1 MIDTHVHFWQYDKVR
16 DSWIDDSME
25 VIRKDF
31 LPSDLEELLVSNSVE
46 GIVAVQ
52 ADQSL
57 TETRFLLDL
66 AENNPKILGVVG
78 WIDFLSDNFEEQLH
92 TFRKYSKLKGWRHIV
107 QAEPEGFLAY
117 PQFVDNIRKLKAYN
131 YTYDILVYYS
141 QMGEVIEFA
150 EKLPEQKL
158 VLDHMGKPD
167 LRRPEI
173 AFWKKNI
180 AALAKCENVYCK
192 LSGLVTEAEKGKWTK
207 ETLEPYLDVIFEYF
221 GTSRIMFGSDWPVML
236 LNTNYEEWMQLVK
249 DYIQKFSKEE
259 QHQILSGNAADFY
272 NL

>member
-1 MIDTHVHFWQYDKVR
+1 MIDTHVHFWQYDEVR

-31 LPSDLEELLVSNSVE
+31 LPSDIEELLVSNSVE

-52 ADQSL
+52 ADQSIA
-57 TETRFLLDL
+57 ETRFLLDL
-66 AENNPKILGVVG
+66 AENNPRILGIVG

-92 TFRKYSKLKGWRHIV
+92 TYRKYSKLKGWRHIV

-117 PQFVDNIRKLKAYN
+117 PQFVDNVKKLKEYN

-141 QMGEVIEFA
+141 QLEEAIEFA

-167 LRRPEI
+167 LKTPEI
-173 AFWKKNI
+173 DHWKKNI
-180 AALAKCENVYCK
+180 TVLAKSANVYCK

-207 ETLEPYLDVIFEYF
+207 EMLEPYLDVIFENF

-236 LNTNYEEWMQLVK
+236 LNTNYTEWIQLVK
-249 DYIQKFSKEE
+249 DYIQRFSKEE
-259 QHQILSGNAADFY
+259 QQQILRGNAVDFY

>member
-1 MIDTHVHFWQYDKVR
+1 MIYTHVHFWQYDEVR

-31 LPSDLEELLVSNSVE
+31 LPSDIEELLVSNSVE

-57 TETRFLLDL
+57 TETRFLLDF

-131 YTYDILVYYS
+131 HTYDILVYYS
-141 QMGEVIEFA
+141 QMGEAIEFA

-167 LRRPEI
+167 LKTPEI
-173 AFWKKNI
+173 VLWKKNI
-180 AALAKCENVYCK
+180 AALAKAKNVYCK
-192 LSGLVTEAEKGKWTK
+192 LSGLVTEAEKGNWTK
-207 ETLEPYLDVIFEYF
+207 ETLEPYLDVIFEHF

-236 LNTNYEEWMQLVK
+236 LNTNYTEWIQLVK

>member
-1 MIDTHVHFWQYDKVR
+1 MIDTHVHFWQYDEVR

-31 LPSDLEELLVSNSVE
+31 LPSDIEELLVSNSVE

-52 ADQSL
+52 ADQSIA
-57 TETRFLLDL
+57 ETRFLLDL
-66 AENNPKILGVVG
+66 AENNPRILGIVG

-92 TFRKYSKLKGWRHIV
+92 TYRKYSKLKGWRHIV

-117 PQFVDNIRKLKAYN
+117 PQFVDNVKKLKEYN
-131 YTYDILVYYS
+131 YIYDILVYYS
-141 QMGEVIEFA
+141 QLEEAIEFA

-167 LRRPEI
+167 LKTPEI
-173 AFWKKNI
+173 DHWKKNI
-180 AALAKCENVYCK
+180 TVLAKSANVYCK

-207 ETLEPYLDVIFEYF
+207 KC
-221 GTSRIMFGSDWPVML
+221 W
-236 LNTNYEEWMQLVK
+236 
-249 DYIQKFSKEE
+249 
-259 QHQILSGNAADFY
+259 
-272 NL
+272 NLI

>member
-1 MIDTHVHFWQYDKVR
+1 MIDTHVHFWQYDEVR

-31 LPSDLEELLVSNSVE
+31 LPSDIEELLVSNNVE

-57 TETRFLLDL
+57 TETRFLLDF
-66 AENNPKILGVVG
+66 AENDPKILGVVG

-131 YTYDILVYYS
+131 HTYDILIYYS
-141 QMGEVIEFA
+141 QMGEAIEFA

-158 VLDHMGKPD
+158 VLDHLGKPD
-167 LRRPEI
+167 LKTPEI
-173 AFWKKNI
+173 ALWKKNI
-180 AALAKCENVYCK
+180 AALAKSKNVYCK
-192 LSGLVTEAEKGKWTK
+192 LSGLVTEAEKGNWTK
-207 ETLEPYLDVIFEYF
+207 KTLEPYLDVIFEHF

-236 LNTNYEEWMQLVK
+236 LNTNYTEWIQLVK